1 MVRVVFWD
9 VDTQY
14 DFMLPDGKLYVK
26 GAEDII
32 PNLERLTRYAQKRGV
47 QVMGSVDYHLES
59 DDEIFVNPDYQERF
73 PPHCMKNSGGQAK
86 IDATK
91 PRSPLWI
98 DYTEYGGEELV
109 KLVKGHKGEIY
120 FRKQRFDVFSN
131 PNVEKVLRMVKP
143 TQIVLYGV
151 TLDICDAYAVEGFLK
166 RGYLI
171 HLVIDA
177 VKPIRKEKGEELVKN
192 WVKRGVKL
200 VQTVDVVQGKIG

>member
-32 PNLERLTRYAQKRGV
+32 LNLERLTRYAQKRGV
-47 QVMGSVDYHLES
+47 QVMGSVDYHSES
-59 DDEIFVNPDYQERF
+59 DDEISVNPDYQERF
-73 PPHCMKNSGGQAK
+73 PPHCMKNTGGQAK
-86 IDATK
+86 IYATK

-98 DYTEYGGEELV
+98 DYAEYGGEELV

-143 TQIVLYGV
+143 TRIVLYGV